1 MKLIPNDC
9 TKSIFQILLLSCY
22 AVSLISSSNSKATV
36 NISNLLLAGQNQQA
50 TIDNQ
55 VQNNNKNNNN
65 NDQVQKITSRSTG
78 SDNNNNINNK
88 IILNNNKVDTAKIN
102 QSKTVDGIDIKNE
115 LPKRFQEDF
124 GERDKIVDVLYQPKT
139 TVDNDSKN
147 KQKSILLLFKGA
159 ITHHTK
165 RQALRK
171 FYQTEVNPHF
181 KDYNIQVKFLV
192 GTDVKDFNNLQ
203 SSSNNDDNNNNNIRK
218 TLISTLDT
226 EILKEA
232 KSFNDMI
239 IGDFEDT
246 YENLVLKS
254 LLGLQWF
261 TSLEEKS
268 RPEYLLLIDDDVS
281 VKIND
286 LVRLLRNKEEE
297 NSKKT
302 SRNLLIESSPENE
315 KDPMLLCPWKN
326 ARRARVSRRGPW
338 AVPIKTY
345 PTNFWPSYCG
355 GACYLLNYSAAS
367 KLHDA
372 AKSAVAFDVNV
383 EDAFVTGV
391 LRVRAGFELESTR
404 PICQHNLSKDSVTGQ
419 FLENRKNGNVQ
430 DNVGQVHMDI
440 QKMK

>member
-50 TIDNQ
+50 TSNNNQ
-55 VQNNNKNNNN
+55 VQNNNKINNN
-65 NDQVQKITSRSTG
+65 NDQVQKITSRSKG
-78 SDNNNNINNK
+78 SDNNNDK
-88 IILNNNKVDTAKIN
+88 IIINKVDNASIN
-102 QSKTVDGIDIKNE
+102 QSITVDGIDIKNE

-124 GERDKIVDVLYQPKT
+124 GERDKIVDVLYQPR
-139 TVDNDSKN
+139 VVEGESKN

-159 ITHHTK
+159 ITHHSK
-165 RQALRK
+165 RLALRK

-192 GTDVKDFNNLQ
+192 GTDVKDFDLQ
-203 SSSNNDDNNNNNIRK
+203 SSSNNNNNIKK

-261 TSLEEKS
+261 TSLEKDS

-297 NSKKT
+297 NSKRS
-302 SRNLLIESSPENE
+302 SRNLLIESSSD
-315 KDPMLLCPWKN
+315 DPMLLCPWKN

-355 GACYLLNYSAAS
+355 GACYLLNHSAAS